1 MRICTASRLPPLT
14 QPLVVPMNI
23 PNLLTVLRVLLIPFF
38 ILLFYL
44 PYTWSYTAASVV
56 FAIAAATDW
65 LDGYL
70 ARRLEQ
76 STPFGAFLDPVA
88 DKLMVAVALVLLVQ
102 AHHNVWLTLPAA
114 VIIGREIVVSALREW
129 MAEIGARAHV
139 AVSNLGKWKTAAQ
152 MLALVILLANP
163 PTFTFWVL
171 LGYGLLLVSAGLT
184 LWSMVQ
190 YLRAAWPHLSIHS
203 GSK

>member
-1 MRICTASRLPPLT
+1 
-14 QPLVVPMNI
+14 MNI
-23 PNLLTVLRVLLIPFF
+23 PNLITVLRVLLIPIF

-44 PYTWSYTAASVV
+44 PYSWSYMAASTV

-102 AHHNVWLTLPAA
+102 EHANLWLTLPAA
-114 VIIGREIVVSALREW
+114 VIIGREIVISALREW

-163 PTFTFWVL
+163 PAFTFWVVV
-171 LGYGLLLVSAGLT
+171 GYTLLLIAAGLT
-184 LWSMVQ
+184 LWSMLQ
-190 YLRAAWPHLSIHS
+190 YLRAAWPHLKTSAE
-203 GSK
+203 KK

>member
-1 MRICTASRLPPLT
+1 
-14 QPLVVPMNI
+14 MNI
-23 PNLLTVLRVLLIPFF
+23 PNLLTVLRVLLIPIF
-38 ILLFYL
+38 ILLFYM
-44 PYTWSYTAASVV
+44 PFHWSYMAASTV

-70 ARRLEQ
+70 ARRLQQ

-102 AHHNVWLTLPAA
+102 VHANFWLTLPAA
-114 VIIGREIVVSALREW
+114 IIICREIVVSALREW

-139 AVSNLGKWKTAAQ
+139 AVSNWGKWKTAAQ
-152 MLALVILLANP
+152 MLALVILLGNP
-163 PTFTFWVL
+163 PVVSVWVV

-184 LWSMVQ
+184 LISMVH
-190 YLRAAWPHLSIHS
+190 YLIAAWPHLRE
-203 GSK
+203 GTEQR